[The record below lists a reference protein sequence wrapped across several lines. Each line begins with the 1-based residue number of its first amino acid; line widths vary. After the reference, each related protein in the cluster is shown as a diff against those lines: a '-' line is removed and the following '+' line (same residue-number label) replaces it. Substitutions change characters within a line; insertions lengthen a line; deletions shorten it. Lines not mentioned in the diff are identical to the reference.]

1 MDHLTHKH
9 EINAQERS
17 TGVSLIYCKDTH
29 THTHSDQAVLNRGQ
43 EGFLRTRSSQEK
55 INKSTNPSVVFRAGE
70 HPRL

>member
-17 TGVSLIYCKDTH
+17 TGVSLIYCKD